1 MSQWSYL
8 LKNSGIWKGSFTQ
21 FSPDGILIKN
31 TPTELTLE
39 GLNNDKTIR
48 LTVNRLESGDP
59 PHINEFT
66 ALNRNIFLFEEGH
79 FAKGSQ
85 QLSPFAIFGAEYG
98 FLELDRRLRMVQLF
112 DKESNLEQVTLIRE
126 FRSNGNGEARSN
138 LTIEQ
143 LEGEWQG
150 EALTLYPDWRNTPPY
165 STNLTIKKEGN
176 KIIQQV
182 KTPELDLDLEGIIEE
197 NKITFSQN
205 NQDIRVI
212 LLPDGASSTTPL
224 KISHRQQFFV
234 ECAWLVEPNL
244 RLRLIRQYDN
254 TGAWVN
260 VTLIKEK
267 KLTKY

>member
-21 FSPDGILIKN
+21 FSPDGIFVKN
-31 TPTELTLE
+31 TPTQVTLE

-48 LTVNRLESGDP
+48 LTVDREGSDTP

-85 QLSPFAIFGAEYG
+85 QFSPFSIFGAEYG
-98 FLELDRRLRMVQLF
+98 FLGFDRRLRMVQLF

-126 FRSNGNGEARSN
+126 FRSNGNGIERSH

-150 EALTLYPDWRNTPPY
+150 EGFTLYPDWRNSEPY
-165 STNLTIKKEGN
+165 ATNLTIKKEGN
-176 KIIQQV
+176 KIIQQI
-182 KTPELDLDLEGIIEE
+182 KTPELKINSEGIIEG

-205 NQDIRVI
+205 NQDIRVL

-224 KISHRQQFFV
+224 KIEHRHRFFV
-234 ECAWLVEPNL
+234 ECGWLIEPNL
-244 RLRLIRQYDN
+244 RLRLIRQYDD
-254 TGAWVN
+254 TGAWIN

-267 KLTKY
+267 KSS